1 MPGQESFI
9 GNKHPR
15 FYSDKCH
22 NSSINAAFL
31 ISSPVRYYLNTNNID
46 IVVIFISS
54 TPSNSTAYYF
64 ANLSITMMISST
76 VFELFQQV
84 ERKYNW

>member
-1 MPGQESFI
+1 MPDQELFI

-15 FYSDKCH
+15 FYSDKYH

-31 ISSPVRYYLNTNNID
+31 ISSPVQYYLNTNNID

-54 TPSNSTAYYF
+54 TPSNSTTCYF